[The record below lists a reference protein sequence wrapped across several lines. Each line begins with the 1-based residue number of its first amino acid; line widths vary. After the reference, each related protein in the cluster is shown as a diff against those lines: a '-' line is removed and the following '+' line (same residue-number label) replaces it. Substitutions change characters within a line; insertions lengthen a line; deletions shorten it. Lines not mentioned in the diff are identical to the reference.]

1 MTNHANNTSTLE
13 GNHSLTNMISFHN
26 TKISGKDGSKFSK
39 DFHVLDSESVGV
51 IAETILQKA
60 WSPIIWKDGI
70 RKASNF
76 IEAHWLVLDF
86 DDGEMTLGQARQEF
100 KDHTCIIGTTMSH
113 TSALHKFRVAL
124 KFTIPCTD
132 RDDYIF
138 TLKNAIKH
146 YPADRQ
152 CADAGRFFFPCKDLY
167 HIEETGCGADVFEDR
182 GKGLKDALVIRPRK
196 HRILPERIQFL
207 LDSKWIEGERN
218 NTAFR
223 VAMSMMERGYTKLE
237 TMEAICLNNNFSAR
251 EIDNVVKSAA
261 NILTKEGRI

>member
-1 MTNHANNTSTLE
+1 
-13 GNHSLTNMISFHN
+13 MISFHN

-70 RKASNF
+70 RRASNF

-86 DDGEMTLGQARQEF
+86 DDGEMTLGQAQQEF

-113 TSALHKFRVAL
+113 TPALHKFRVAL

-167 HIEETGCGADVFEDR
+167 HIEESGCGADVFED
-182 GKGLKDALVIRPRK
+182 KNKFLKDVLIKRNAVKDKELP
-196 HRILPERIQFL
+196 HRTQHL
-207 LDSKWIEGERN
+207 LDSKWVEGERN

-223 VAMSMMERGYTKLE
+223 VAMSMMDRGYTKLE
-237 TMEAICLNNNFSAR
+237 TMEAICLNNNFSVR
-251 EIDNVVKSAA
+251 EIDSVIKSVSK
-261 NILTKEGRI
+261 ILEREGRL